1 MIFKLVK
8 HELKASLSSL
18 VGMFIALFVLAIVGP
33 ILLNINAEWLS
44 AIVVLAG
51 FALMIAVTVVT
62 IMVIVNLFNK
72 RTFGAQGY
80 LNITLPITTSQLLL
94 SKLITG
100 IIISLLT
107 ILASFLAFMTFGL
120 SLSWM
125 VFGGLNPLNYIFT
138 TLSDSGLFAKIGSI
152 ILPTS
157 IVSFVGVIYSMSLL
171 LLVVVFIHTS
181 YVRKNKVVVGIL
193 SYLGIYLLIST
204 LQTYVLNAE
213 YLIINETFD
222 TMNLT
227 IVNEVDLLSSIVN
240 SIQIHTN
247 WASLGMVVLFYLVL
261 SGILFTIAQYL
272 MEHKLEVE

>member
-80 LNITLPITTSQLLL
+80 LNITLPITTNQLLL

-107 ILASFLAFMTFGL
+107 SLAS
-120 SLSWM
+120 
-125 VFGGLNPLNYIFT
+125 
-138 TLSDSGLFAKIGSI
+138 
-152 ILPTS
+152 
-157 IVSFVGVIYSMSLL
+157 
-171 LLVVVFIHTS
+171 
-181 YVRKNKVVVGIL
+181 
-193 SYLGIYLLIST
+193 
-204 LQTYVLNAE
+204 
-213 YLIINETFD
+213 
-222 TMNLT
+222 
-227 IVNEVDLLSSIVN
+227 
-240 SIQIHTN
+240 
-247 WASLGMVVLFYLVL
+247 
-261 SGILFTIAQYL
+261 
-272 MEHKLEVE
+272 

>member
-80 LNITLPITTSQLLL
+80 LNITLPITTNQLLL

-107 ILASFLAFMTFGL
+107 SLASFLAFMTFGL

-125 VFGGLNPLNYIFT
+125 VFGGLDPLNYIFT

>member
-80 LNITLPITTSQLLL
+80 LNITLPITTNQLLL

-107 ILASFLAFMTFGL
+107 SLASFLAFMTFGL